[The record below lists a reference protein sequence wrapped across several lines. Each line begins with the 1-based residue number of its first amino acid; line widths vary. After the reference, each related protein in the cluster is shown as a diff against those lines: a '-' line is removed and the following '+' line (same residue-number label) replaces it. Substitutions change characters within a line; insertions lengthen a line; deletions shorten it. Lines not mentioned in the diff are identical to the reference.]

1 MALAHQRRGD
11 QEVGSRP
18 VAGNRDIAHNRD
30 PEQGLDVRIMRARL
44 QWIPKEHQQII
55 RPKRSL
61 PDWHLVTLG

>member
-1 MALAHQRRGD
+1 
-11 QEVGSRP
+11 
-18 VAGNRDIAHNRD
+18 
-30 PEQGLDVRIMRARL
+30 MRARL